1 VVVATQPALFFK
13 INYLKY
19 MENSNINPRQLELP
33 FVEFE
38 NPLTIEETIR
48 EMWRAKQ
55 RNDLIRQEIFDKAE
69 AFEKSMP
76 KKVETMRAKPV
87 KNK

>member
-1 VVVATQPALFFK
+1 
-13 INYLKY
+13 
-19 MENSNINPRQLELP
+19 METNTHPRQLELP
-33 FVEFE
+33 FLEFE
-38 NPLTIEETIR
+38 NPLTIEQTIK

-76 KKVETMRAKPV
+76 KKVETMKSKPAK
-87 KNK
+87 KK